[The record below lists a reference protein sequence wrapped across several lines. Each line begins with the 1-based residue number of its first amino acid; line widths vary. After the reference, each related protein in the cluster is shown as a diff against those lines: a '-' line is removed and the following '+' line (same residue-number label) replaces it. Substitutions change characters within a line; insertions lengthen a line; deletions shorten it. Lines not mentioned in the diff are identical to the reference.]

1 MVRLFFAAYLDE
13 GVCKRE
19 VKSTRDRITA
29 HSWCMRLNISIG
41 PQSIRSVANDTSLQA
56 KPTPGSEKTSKENLC
71 QCPSMTNE
79 LRQVVDNHDYLIFHS
94 FTT

>member
-1 MVRLFFAAYLDE
+1 MVRLLFAALLDE

-56 KPTPGSEKTSKENLC
+56 KPMPGSEKKQQGKSVPVS
-71 QCPSMTNE
+71 Q
-79 LRQVVDNHDYLIFHS
+79 HDK
-94 FTT
+94 